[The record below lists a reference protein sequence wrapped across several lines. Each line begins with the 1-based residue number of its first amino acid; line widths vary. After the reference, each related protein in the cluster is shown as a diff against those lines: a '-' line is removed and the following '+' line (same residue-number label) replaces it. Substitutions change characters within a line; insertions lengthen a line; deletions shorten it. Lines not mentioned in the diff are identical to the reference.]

1 MGIFGGFT
9 PKKLKF
15 WGFPNIPVLSLKLK
29 KWVCNFS
36 IFIILG
42 SKVGFIFAHF
52 VLYVPLPLMVI
63 HYLDDFISALINLN
77 LLRLPCNLVTVLAP
91 IKVALD

>member
-1 MGIFGGFT
+1 MGVLPQKNSNFGDS
-9 PKKLKF
+9 
-15 WGFPNIPVLSLKLK
+15 PNIPVLSLKLK
-29 KWVCNFS
+29 KWVCKFS